1 MARSRDQEG
10 LGKLEIC
17 SKINNNNIA
26 ISKNDR
32 ETRTRKISKR
42 NNNNKNKRGSSTSSI
57 GGVTKNNNNTCV
69 FTVASHFFGKCSGF
83 PISHNVR
90 VKRCELTKKLKRF
103 LQVSFP
109 LVLLEA
115 TAAVKQLVTQL
126 LSSSEEKD
134 KGRKHDLNK
143 LCKNFAQS
151 FLLNE
156 NKKNKGF
163 GEKEKEVCGVIYD
176 GFTNN
181 LATII
186 AGLTFSEKRTIIATI
201 VIVILWWDG
210 AKRQLE
216 TVKVQPDKGDKGKK
230 LFENFPCSPV
240 LPYRTLHLGC
250 GLRDCGCCAF

>member
-26 ISKNDR
+26 NSENDR
-32 ETRTRKISKR
+32 EPRARKISKR
-42 NNNNKNKRGSSTSSI
+42 NNNNKDKRGSGNSRI
-57 GGVTKNNNNTCV
+57 GGVRKNNNNTCV
-69 FTVASHFFGKCSGF
+69 FSVTPYFFGKCSGF
-83 PISHNVR
+83 PISHVVG
-90 VKRCELTKKLKRF
+90 VKRCELSRKLKRF
-103 LQVSFP
+103 QVSFP

-115 TAAVKQLVTQL
+115 TAAVKQLVSQL
-126 LSSSEEKD
+126 LSLGGEKD

-143 LCKNFAQS
+143 LCKNFLQS

-156 NKKNKGF
+156 YKKNKGF
-163 GEKEKEVCGVIYD
+163 GVEKEVCGFVYD
-176 GFTNN
+176 DLTNS
-181 LATII
+181 LATTI
-186 AGLTFSEKRTIIATI
+186 AGLTLSEKRTIIATI
-201 VIVILWWDG
+201 VIEILWWDG

-240 LPYRTLHLGC
+240 LPYRTLHFGC